1 MGELLGVGLAGGEDV
16 AVRGLGERGV
26 LLPVEEIVEVAEG
39 LLLGDDGDVV
49 LGGVGDELAGLGLGD
64 GSAGGRHERV
74 AGVLHGVLE
83 VGRVDVDLVGGDGA
97 DELLLE
103 VEGGDGA
110 AGEVVVEA
118 AILQGGPVANG
129 GGVEDGGRWRWP

>member
-1 MGELLGVGLAGGEDV
+1 MTW
-16 AVRGLGERGV
+16 
-26 LLPVEEIVEVAEG
+26 
-39 LLLGDDGDVV
+39 V

-64 GSAGGRHERV
+64 GSAGRRHERM

-83 VGRVDVDLVGGDGA
+83 VRRVDVDLVSGDGS

-118 AILQGGPVANG
+118 AGTSWQANRGWWRCGGTAVEPVPVMSCLA
-129 GGVEDGGRWRWP
+129 VWRA